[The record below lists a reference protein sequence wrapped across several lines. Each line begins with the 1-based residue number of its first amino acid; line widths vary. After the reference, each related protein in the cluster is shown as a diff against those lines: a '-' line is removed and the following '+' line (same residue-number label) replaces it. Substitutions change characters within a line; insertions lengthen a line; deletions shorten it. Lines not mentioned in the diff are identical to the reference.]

1 MVIKVRI
8 AQNAFA
14 LSVELGAIKRLR
26 PMWPTKQRNAL
37 AADTA
42 KGRRA
47 IASAWRVSPAPHASD
62 WHVRMIA
69 ADGEC
74 AKR

>member
-26 PMWPTKQRNAL
+26 PMWPTKQRNAQ
-37 AADTA
+37 AVDTA
-42 KGRRA
+42 KGRRV
-47 IASAWRVSPAPHASD
+47 IASVWRVSPVPHAS
-62 WHVRMIA
+62 
-69 ADGEC
+69 G
-74 AKR
+74 